1 MRDTNNKFKVKLDKI
16 NYEDKKLLLR
26 IHNNLREL
34 NDTILE
40 CDDLWLSQVR
50 TLRTDIYDIQKLIDA
65 VPPKDT
71 NGKEMHYA
79 TNFVLREDVIDN

>member
-1 MRDTNNKFKVKLDKI
+1 MRDTTNKFKVKIDKI

-71 NGKEMHYA
+71 NGKEMFYA
-79 TNFVLREDVIDN
+79 TNFVLKEDGNN

>member
-1 MRDTNNKFKVKLDKI
+1 MPMDLK
-16 NYEDKKLLLR
+16 KKLLLW

-50 TLRTDIYDIQKLIDA
+50 TLRTDIYDIQKLIED
-65 VPPKDT
+65 PK
-71 NGKEMHYA
+71 GAAM
-79 TNFVLREDVIDN
+79 NFVYGQLASIKTQAFDFFKKGFNL

>member
-50 TLRTDIYDIQKLIDA
+50 TLRTDIYDIALESYNI
-65 VPPKDT
+65 
-71 NGKEMHYA
+71 
-79 TNFVLREDVIDN
+79 L